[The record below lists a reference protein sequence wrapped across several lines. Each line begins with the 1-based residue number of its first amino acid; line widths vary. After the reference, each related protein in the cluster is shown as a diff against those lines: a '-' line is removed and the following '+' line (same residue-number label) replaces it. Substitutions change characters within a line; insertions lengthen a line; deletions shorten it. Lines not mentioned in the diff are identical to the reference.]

1 MKTTRSSR
9 YIACACGQVHGC
21 AVRSAAHAHTPA
33 RHRPR
38 CFMEAAGGA
47 ARRSAANDGPP
58 ALGIPRVLHIDADRS
73 SALVLSTLL
82 IPEAHVTCVPTLE
95 EARRELVNNVFSL
108 VVIDPSLP
116 DGDAATLLPFLAGT
130 PMLVYAARQP
140 DWRPA
145 ANYLPKPWTSAR
157 QLWVTISGLLGI
169 DHSTTAGV

>member
-1 MKTTRSSR
+1 MKSTGSSK
-9 YIACACGQVHGC
+9 YHTCACGQVHGC
-21 AVRSAAHAHTPA
+21 AIDGA
-33 RHRPR
+33 R
-38 CFMEAAGGA
+38 
-47 ARRSAANDGPP
+47 AR
-58 ALGIPRVLHIDADRS
+58 GIPRVLHIDADAS

-82 IPEAHVTCVPTLE
+82 IPEAHVTSVPTLE
-95 EARRELVNNVFSL
+95 QARRELLNKVFSL

-130 PMLVYAARQP
+130 PMLVYAAIQP

-169 DHSTTAGV
+169 DHGMAAGD

>member
-1 MKTTRSSR
+1 MKTTSSSK
-9 YIACACGQVHGC
+9 YTSCACGQVHGC
-21 AVRSAAHAHTPA
+21 AMRGAAHAHTPS

-38 CFMEAAGGA
+38 GFMETADGTVHGS
-47 ARRSAANDGPP
+47 ARA
-58 ALGIPRVLHIDADRS
+58 IPRVLHIDADAS

-82 IPEAHVTCVPTLE
+82 VPEAHVTCVPTLE
-95 EARRELVNNVFSL
+95 AARRELVNNVFSL

-130 PMLVYAARQP
+130 PMLVYAAIQP

-169 DHSTTAGV
+169 AHGMTAGD

>member
-1 MKTTRSSR
+1 MKTTTSPK
-9 YIACACGQVHGC
+9 YNTCAGGQVHGC
-21 AVRSAAHAHTPA
+21 ALRGAAHAHTPA

-38 CFMEAAGGA
+38 CFMERAGWAAS
-47 ARRSAANDGPP
+47 RSAASDGPGVR
-58 ALGIPRVLHIDADRS
+58 GIPRVLHIDADAS

-82 IPEAHVTCVPTLE
+82 APEAHVTCVPTLE
-95 EARRELVNNVFSL
+95 AARRELVNNVFSL
-108 VVIDPSLP
+108 IVIDPSLP

-169 DHSTTAGV
+169 ATA